1 MIQNIKNETALQIP
15 ILSDQDIIIA
25 RTQARVLLNDLQ
37 FSGSRIA
44 FIITSISELARNI
57 VRYAETGTIYMHE
70 ISGPN
75 GVGVEIIAEDSGP
88 GIENIDN
95 ALRDGFSTSNSLGLG
110 LPGVKRLMD
119 SFEIESTAKGTRV
132 SAIKWSNTPRE

>member
-1 MIQNIKNETALQIP
+1 MTQHTRSDEKYRIP

-25 RTQARVLLNDLQ
+25 RTQARILLNDLH
-37 FSGSRIA
+37 FSGARIA

-57 VRYAETGTIYMHE
+57 LRYAETGFIYIYE
-70 ISGPN
+70 LSGPN

-88 GIENIDN
+88 GISDLDS

-119 SFEIESTAKGTRV
+119 AFEIESTTEGTRV
-132 SAIKWSNTPRE
+132 CAVTWSNTVR